1 MSMWPRCV
9 GTDRAECTGLRRNSY
24 FVEKNVC

>member
-9 GTDRAECTGLRRNSY
+9 GTAPAECTGLRRNSY